1 MEHLT
6 ISDVGEEISY
16 QIQLNFL
23 NTELSN
29 IIKTSLDVDPEYS
42 KQIFRVIEV
51 TNEGNLKFTYTT
63 KAINLKPMK
72 KSINSMFENL
82 TLVIQTIKQF
92 AP

>member
-1 MEHLT
+1 MDYLC

-16 QIQLNFL
+16 QFQLNFF
-23 NTELSN
+23 NPDISR

-42 KQIFRVIEV
+42 KQINREISI
-51 TNEGNLKFTYTT
+51 TQDGNITFKYST

-82 TLVIQTIKQF
+82 SLVLQTIQQF
-92 AP
+92 SP